1 MIRDILAFDDNTEV
15 ELKVLLIRKDLKK
28 SQRTQGV
35 RLEMELGDSS
45 GTIKGIV
52 FDDAET
58 VDSSISVGR
67 IYSIKGV
74 LGTFNKERRIVI
86 APSGLSEIT
95 GGDIYS
101 YLPRSERDIEEMWR
115 EFLGLIRS
123 VKDKYMSTLLKYVF
137 IDDKEFAGKFKKAP
151 AAVFYHQNYVGGL
164 LEHTLKVVN
173 ICMVLAKEYEN
184 IQRDLLV
191 TGALLHDIG
200 KVLEY
205 KVFPLERTFEGR
217 LLGHIALGYNMVKTK
232 IDNLRSLPGMGF
244 PKVLELGIL
253 HMILSHHGRLEWG
266 SPVVPMTPEALVLH
280 YADVI
285 DSKMWSVFDKLKE
298 AERQGDVW
306 TDAIKSLDNIRFF
319 NPSSLKENAEED
331 F

>member
-1 MIRDILAFDDNTEV
+1 MIRDILSLEDNTEV
-15 ELKVLLIRKDLKK
+15 EIKALLVKKDIKK
-28 SQRTQGV
+28 SQRTQGI
-35 RLEMELGDSS
+35 RLEMELSDSS
-45 GTIKGIV
+45 GTIKGII
-52 FDDAET
+52 FEDAEN
-58 VDSSISVGR
+58 VDAGLSVGKV
-67 IYSIKGV
+67 YNIKGM
-74 LGTFNKERRIVI
+74 LGTFNRERRII
-86 APSGLSEIT
+86 ITPSNVLELT
-95 GGDIYS
+95 EEDIYA
-101 YLPRSERDIEEMWR
+101 YLPRSERDIEEMWTQL
-115 EFLGLIRS
+115 LGLIRV
-123 VKDKYMSTLLKYVF
+123 VKDRHMSGLLKYIFV
-137 IDDKEFAGKFKKAP
+137 DDREFADKFKKAP

-184 IQRDLLV
+184 INRDLLI
-191 TGALLHDIG
+191 TGALLHDVG

-205 KVFPLERTFEGR
+205 RVFPLERTYEGR
-217 LLGHIALGYNMVKTK
+217 LLGHIALGYNMVKSK
-232 IDNLRSLPGMGF
+232 IDNLRSLPGTGF

-253 HMILSHHGRLEWG
+253 HMILSHHGKLEWG

-285 DSKMWSVFDKLKE
+285 DSKMWSVFNKLKE

-306 TDAIKSLDNIRFF
+306 TDAIKNLDNIRFF

>member
-1 MIRDILAFDDNTEV
+1 MIKDILTLDDNTEV
-15 ELKVLLIRKDLKK
+15 ELRVLLIRKDIKK

-52 FDDAET
+52 FDDAEN
-58 VDSSISVGR
+58 VDSILSVGKV
-67 IYSIKGV
+67 YSVKGV
-74 LGTFNKERRIVI
+74 LGTFNRERRIVI
-86 APSGLSEIT
+86 TPSALSEVPEE
-95 GGDIYS
+95 DMYS
-101 YLPRSERDIEEMWR
+101 YLPRSERDIEEMWT
-115 EFLGLIRS
+115 ELLSLIRS
-123 VKDKYMSTLLKYVF
+123 VKNKYMAALLRYVF
-137 IDDKEFAGKFKKAP
+137 IDDREFSEKFKKAP

-173 ICMVLAKEYEN
+173 ICMVLAREYEN
-184 IQRDLLV
+184 INRDLLI

-205 KVFPLERTFEGR
+205 RIFPLERTAEGR
-217 LLGHIALGYNMVKTK
+217 LLGHIALGYNMVKSK
-232 IDNLRSLPGMGF
+232 IDNLRSLPGRGF
-244 PKVLELGIL
+244 PKILELGIL
-253 HMILSHHGRLEWG
+253 HMILSHHGKLEWG

-298 AERQGDVW
+298 AERQGDTW
-306 TDAIKSLDNIRFF
+306 TDAIKNLDNIRFF
-319 NPSSLKENAEED
+319 NPSSIKENAEED